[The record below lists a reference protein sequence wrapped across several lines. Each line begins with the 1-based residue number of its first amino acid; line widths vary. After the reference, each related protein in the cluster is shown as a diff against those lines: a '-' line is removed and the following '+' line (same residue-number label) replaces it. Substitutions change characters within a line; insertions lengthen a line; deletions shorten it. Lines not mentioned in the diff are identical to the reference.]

1 MGNPENVKTHMN
13 KYTQEEIDKAI
24 SEVIVRNSFKWS
36 KEMMNE
42 INSPTAEELV
52 EELE

>member
-1 MGNPENVKTHMN
+1 MIVGWLSNVKMS
-13 KYTQEEIDKAI
+13 YTQEEMNKAI
-24 SEVIVRNSFKWS
+24 SEVIIKNNVRWS

-42 INSPTAEELV
+42 TNNPTAEELV